1 MAGGLPGIASRLA
14 PTKVPETNNR
24 VAPTNVS
31 ETNNRRTPTKEPE
44 TTTKWAAA
52 KAFAVVAR
60 RRAGRGR
67 KRVPSALYCGNGA
80 MPGAALSGKLRR
92 VVFITIASKL

>member
-14 PTKVPETNNR
+14 HTKVPETNNR
-24 VAPTNVS
+24 VAPTKVS
-31 ETNNRRTPTKEPE
+31 ETNNRLLPRKAPE
-44 TTTKWAAA
+44 TTIKWAAT
-52 KAFAVVAR
+52 KAFAVVVR
-60 RRAGRGR
+60 RRRGPGR

>member
-24 VAPTNVS
+24 
-31 ETNNRRTPTKEPE
+31 RTPTKEPAA
-44 TTTKWAAA
+44 TTKGAAA
-52 KAFAVVAR
+52 KAFAVVVR
-60 RRAGRGR
+60 RRRGPGR

>member
-24 VAPTNVS
+24 LAP
-31 ETNNRRTPTKEPE
+31 RKEPE
-44 TTTKWAAA
+44 TTIKWAAT
-52 KAFAVVAR
+52 KAFAVVVR
-60 RRAGRGR
+60 RRRGPGR